1 MRRIF
6 AGMLAVLLLAGC
18 GKRGNTYE
26 FHGRSYDEEDL
37 PSGVIQWLE
46 HYNSLSPEEQEKIS
60 FCPPELA
67 DPTEEPVPPSETADP
82 PSAPDPSD
90 PSAPSGPMH

>member
-1 MRRIF
+1 MRRLL
-6 AGMLAVLLLAGC
+6 AGLLVMAVLLAGC
-18 GKRGNTYE
+18 GKSGKTYE

-46 HYNSLSPEEQEKIS
+46 HYNSLSPEDQDKIS

-67 DPTEEPVPPSETADP
+67 DPTEETDP
-82 PSAPDPSD
+82 PLETDEAPDPSD
-90 PSAPSGPMH
+90 PSEPES

>member
-1 MRRIF
+1 MRRIS
-6 AGMLAVLLLAGC
+6 AAVLVLVLLLAGC
-18 GKRGNTYE
+18 GKKGETYE

-46 HYNSLSPEEQEKIS
+46 RYNSLSPEEQDKIS

-67 DPTEEPVPPSETADP
+67 DPTENTQPPMETDESL
-82 PSAPDPSD
+82 SASDPSD
-90 PSAPSGPMH
+90 PSAPGD